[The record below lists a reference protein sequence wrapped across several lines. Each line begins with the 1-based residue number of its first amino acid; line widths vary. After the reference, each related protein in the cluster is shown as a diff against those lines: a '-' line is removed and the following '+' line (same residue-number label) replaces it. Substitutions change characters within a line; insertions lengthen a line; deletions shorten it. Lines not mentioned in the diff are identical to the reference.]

1 MRIVYCPPGEDPMKL
16 AQQALRNKRQG
27 GGFVQENWWLVLGVL
42 AFLAI
47 GFTVGPFKGV
57 FQKPVTTTNPAPEAV
72 VIAAPEATPIPT
84 PAFCQN
90 PGGGL
95 IAADDTAWINHGIE
109 VSQYRCEG
117 GNLVKLQTI
126 TQTLP
131 TAP

>member
-1 MRIVYCPPGEDPMKL
+1 MQL
-16 AQQALRNKRQG
+16 ARQSLTRRAGG
-27 GGFVQENWWLVLGVL
+27 GGFIQDNWWLVLGVL

-57 FQKPVTTTNPAPEAV
+57 FQKPVTNPAPEAV
-72 VIAAPEATPIPT
+72 AIAAPEATPT
-84 PAFCQN
+84 PEAPEFCQN

-95 IAADDTAWINHGIE
+95 IAAGDTTWINHGME

-117 GNLVKLQTI
+117 TALVKLQTL
-126 TQTLP
+126 TQTLQ